1 MCGRRWKPWR
11 KSRARTSG
19 WSVRFA
25 RGGRNVR
32 SPVTFGLVRTMNR
45 QTKWFGPR
53 QSGAGLPDP
62 ICWQGVVVYVVA
74 LLLLIGGSVPIGMRE
89 PVWLF
94 VHIPVVLALFAIV
107 CRIKGP
113 PFREWFE
120 SVGPYNPDAF
130 GSLREAARKG
140 SKRTNASAISEN
152 NEDEAEQGH

>member
-1 MCGRRWKPWR
+1 
-11 KSRARTSG
+11 
-19 WSVRFA
+19 
-25 RGGRNVR
+25 
-32 SPVTFGLVRTMNR
+32 MNR

-130 GSLREAARKG
+130 DSLKEAATRDREQ
-140 SKRTNASAISEN
+140 SEAKRIQIEKTE
-152 NEDEAEQGH
+152 EAEPGH